1 MWFVICVW
9 FGCMY
14 MYVGWLAYGAKVF
27 FLLLI
32 AVKIFEN
39 PTFYNLVAGSVY
51 NLLCSNLPAYSAL
64 TTLASLLFLNTSS
77 THYLR
82 TLAGNQVRLQTFILQ
97 LFCNFSF
104 LYLLGD
110 SPPLL
115 LCHLQRP
122 KGWFKKIRL

>member
-1 MWFVICVW
+1 MCVVW
-9 FGCMY
+9 V
-14 MYVGWLAYGAKVF
+14 YVHVCRLADGVKVF

-39 PTFYNLVAGSVY
+39 PTVYNLAPGSFY

-64 TTLASLLFLNTSS
+64 TTLASLPFLNTSS
-77 THYLR
+77 IHYLR
-82 TLAGNQVRLQTFILQ
+82 TLAGCQVCLKTSILQ

-110 SPPLL
+110 SPPI
-115 LCHLQRP
+115 LCHLQRT
-122 KGWFKKIRL
+122 KGWFKILDCRTKN